1 MRAPTRL
8 LLAPGN
14 RLFVSD
20 SEEHSIFELALSGDG
35 LRGRLVRRYGTGEPG
50 LTDGPAPIARFHD
63 PRGMSYWRGT
73 MYVADSGNHAIR
85 AIDLQRGEVRTV
97 AGTGEKGSGR
107 IVAGGQALFTPMRSP
122 RAVWADGDALLIALA
137 GSHQIGILMDESV
150 VGPFAGNGQREV
162 VDGPR
167 GLASFIQ
174 PYDLSSGL
182 DYLFVADRQSHTI
195 RAVSLEGEPMVST
208 LAGQPEP
215 GDLDGVSDGV
225 RLHDPSGIVFH
236 QGVIYISDSSNNR
249 IKRLDPSTGSCE
261 SLIGNGHAGFVDG
274 AFATSEFHAP
284 EGLSI
289 ESGLLYIA
297 DVRNRAVRV
306 ANLKSETVHTFQ
318 FEDAHESEPAFDGS

>member
-1 MRAPTRL
+1 MLTPTRL

-14 RLFVSD
+14 RLFVTDFSA
-20 SEEHSIFELALSGDG
+20 HSILELELSADGLSG
-35 LRGRLVRRYGTGEPG
+35 RTVRSYGSGEPG
-50 LTDGPAPIARFHD
+50 LTDGAAGIAQFHD

-73 MYVADSGNHAIR
+73 LYVADSGNHAIR
-85 AIDLQRGEVRTV
+85 AIDLHRAEVRTV
-97 AGTGEKGSGR
+97 AGTGEKGKGR
-107 IVAGGQALFTPMRSP
+107 IVAGGQALFTPMRTP
-122 RAVWADGDALLIALA
+122 RAVWADGDAVLIALA

-150 VGPFAGNGQREV
+150 IGPFAGNGQRAV

-195 RAVSLEGEPMVST
+195 RAVSLEGEPAVST

-236 QGVIYISDSSNNR
+236 QGFIYISDSGNNR
-249 IKRLDPSTGSCE
+249 VKRLDPATGRCE
-261 SLIGNGHAGFVDG
+261 SLIGNGHPGFGDG
-274 AFATSEFHAP
+274 AFEASELQAP

-297 DVRNRAVRV
+297 DVQNRSVRV
-306 ANLKSETVHTFQ
+306 ANLMSETLHTLRI
-318 FEDAHESEPAFDGS
+318 E